1 MDTKEQKLIEARDEA
16 YREEAEADCKW
27 DEAYRDMAEAYRK
40 RVEATYKCAEANRE
54 LNEVCRHGSSDKQT
68 MNGSHCKHGLV
79 KTDCETC
86 TRENII
92 RRYNSSAGLDKIR
105 TAWCHYN
112 ALSAELEWHSLSDE
126 GGDATDVTHDQ
137 VNHAWEDLNSLITGS
152 CGNIA

>member
-1 MDTKEQKLIEARDEA
+1 MDTKEQELIDA
-16 YREEAEADCKW
+16 
-27 DEAYRDMAEAYRK
+27 

-68 MNGSHCKHGLV
+68 MNGSHCKHGLI

-112 ALSAELEWHSLSDE
+112 ALSAELEWHSLSD
-126 GGDATDVTHDQ
+126 GGGETDVTRDQ
-137 VNHAWEDLNSLITGS
+137 VNHAWEDLNSLITS
-152 CGNIA
+152 CGISQ